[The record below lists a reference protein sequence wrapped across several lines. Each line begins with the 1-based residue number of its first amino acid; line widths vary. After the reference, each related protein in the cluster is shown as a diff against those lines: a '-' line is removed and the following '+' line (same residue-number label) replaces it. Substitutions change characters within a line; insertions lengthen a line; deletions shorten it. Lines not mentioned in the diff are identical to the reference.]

1 MYTILSQAHVQS
13 FSMIF
18 YWVWAALVVV
28 AYFACRKIL
37 CTNKISF
44 NAAVVIVMIV
54 AISLLAIPAVLYNYG
69 IFTVDTENVKYT
81 IKIDDP
87 DFIELLSDY
96 GIKGYDGD
104 GVFTVIGK
112 EGLN

>member
-1 MYTILSQAHVQS
+1 MYTILSQVHVQS
-13 FSMIF
+13 LSMIF
-18 YWVWAALVVV
+18 FWVWAVLVVA
-28 AYFACRKIL
+28 AYFACRLIL

-44 NAAVVIVMIV
+44 NVAV
-54 AISLLAIPAVLYNYG
+54 AINIIAIPVVLYNHG

-87 DFIELLSDY
+87 DLIELLSDY
-96 GIKGYDGD
+96 EIKGYNGD

-112 EGLN
+112 EGLIRY